1 MAAVPCSYRTKE
13 VFVDGL
19 LVRAIFIAFYYIAI
33 IIKIKKYNS
42 RINHILITIILF
54 LSYPHFHQA
63 FPPLKLERLVIY
75 SLIRNYHHF
84 AAVTLDCYALKIGS
98 YTQESYAL

>member
-33 IIKIKKYNS
+33 IIKIKN
-42 RINHILITIILF
+42 II
-54 LSYPHFHQA
+54 A
-63 FPPLKLERLVIY
+63 E
-75 SLIRNYHHF
+75 
-84 AAVTLDCYALKIGS
+84 
-98 YTQESYAL
+98 